1 MHFAL
6 IGWTILEMFD
16 GVIEVFYRPF
26 CLTLLPIVER
36 GVLESQAVSVC
47 LSIFPFSSIS
57 FGLTCIIA
65 PLFCTYKLQLCLL
78 GRLIFPSLC
87 YIFFVSGNFLALVST
102 ELQ

>member
-6 IGWTILEMFD
+6 FGWTVLEMFD
-16 GVIEVFYRPF
+16 GIIDVFYSPF
-26 CLTLLPIVER
+26 YVLPIAER
-36 GVLESQAVSVC
+36 RVLESQAVSVC

-57 FGLTCIIA
+57 FDLTCITA